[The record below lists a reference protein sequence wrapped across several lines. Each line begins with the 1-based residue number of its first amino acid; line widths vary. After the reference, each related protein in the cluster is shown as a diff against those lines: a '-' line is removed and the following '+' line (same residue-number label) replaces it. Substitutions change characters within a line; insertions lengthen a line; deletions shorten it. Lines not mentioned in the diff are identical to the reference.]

1 MQRIDPNI
9 EKPTRDLLAHAMRG
23 ELTEMAPLV
32 YAIGDQRY
40 LDCTKLCIMIAGYVG
55 IDVCRNQWPG
65 EADLREIA
73 RHTAETTDA
82 FELSASDVFAFL
94 SRVVFGAENLDGV
107 FPDPAILTTLPVLA
121 TAEILLSFCP
131 REKGVVGV
139 SRNHRGV
146 HRAGSRPQPGGAA
159 SADAPGA
166 HYDCAA
172 VTLHLRT

>member
-1 MQRIDPNI
+1 MERIDPNI

-94 SRVVFGAENLDGV
+94 SRVVFGTENLDTV

-131 REKGVVGV
+131 REKEWWEYLETIEESIEQAAALNPTVLPALM
-139 SRNHRGV
+139 HRV
-146 HRAGSRPQPGGAA
+146 HIMTARQ
-159 SADAPGA
+159 
-166 HYDCAA
+166 
-172 VTLHLRT
+172 